1 MSGRVIPAV
10 TDHGPGDSGPFCS
23 WLLAF
28 PKVAICGPM
37 EADSIP
43 MGACTGAL
51 APALGCALHPSS
63 PGVPV
68 LRVWPRSCSKP
79 KFSHSKPFSHPAQVG
94 HAGFSLFLKGW
105 VLFLLTGDATR
116 FVCWT
121 VSAKPRAKA
130 SFPGWGTR
138 GATGTAANPDCW
150 GCPRS
155 PEVNLS
161 VVQPCV
167 CASVCGLRAQ
177 GCVERGAR
185 GCYRR
190 GWKEPA
196 FLQPVYQY
204 LVDGLS
210 SPSPPPFFL

>member
-1 MSGRVIPAV
+1 M
-10 TDHGPGDSGPFCS
+10 F
-23 WLLAF
+23 LAF
-28 PKVAICGPM
+28 GFPQSGNLQPRGNRRHPAGGLYQCPGP
-37 EADSIP
+37 
-43 MGACTGAL
+43 
-51 APALGCALHPSS
+51 CAGMLLHPSS
-63 PGVPV
+63 PGVPM
-68 LRVWPRSCSKP
+68 LRIWPQSRSKP

-94 HAGFSLFLKGW
+94 HASFSLFLKGW
-105 VLFLLTGDATR
+105 RFFPLAGDTTC

-130 SFPGWGTR
+130 SFPGRGTR
-138 GATGTAANPDCW
+138 GATGTTANPDRW
-150 GCPRS
+150 GHPRS

-161 VVQPCV
+161 VVQPCA
-167 CASVCGLRAQ
+167 CASVCGLRAW

-185 GCYRR
+185 GRYRR

-210 SPSPPPFFL
+210 SPSPRPFFL